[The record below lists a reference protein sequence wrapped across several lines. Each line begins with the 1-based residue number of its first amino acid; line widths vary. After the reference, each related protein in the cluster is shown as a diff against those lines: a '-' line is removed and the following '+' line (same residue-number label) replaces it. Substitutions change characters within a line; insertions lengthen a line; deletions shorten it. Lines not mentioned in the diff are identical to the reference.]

1 MDVPI
6 TYTYKVICHYYMC
19 IRYYIYACYMY
30 VYMIGAACMDVDV
43 TLYVYLTSEVG
54 FFLWL
59 CAPRLISE
67 PAAILQ
73 PC

>member
-1 MDVPI
+1 
-6 TYTYKVICHYYMC
+6 
-19 IRYYIYACYMY
+19 MY